1 MKEARKFRQVCS
13 SCRNRLANLKVIVA
27 QLRPS
32 KISCSRSRTLLGH
45 EKNVHYSAVHYGALT
60 SPTYFA
66 FSWLECEVWRA
77 RTEAYHKTCRNP
89 EVSVMLLRHLLFP
102 VYLFFYRIDSESL
115 SAFSIQVR
123 NGFFSGQSTCV
134 KQPCLSK
141 AI

>member
-102 VYLFFYRIDSESL
+102 VYFIFLPYRFRIPVCLFHSGKERL
-115 SAFSIQVR
+115 LQRSINLR
-123 NGFFSGQSTCV
+123 
-134 KQPCLSK
+134 
-141 AI
+141 